1 MPGSAQEF
9 FAVASPKAASDL
21 EAALRRLPEEKR
33 NVSPGGKAR
42 TPADLVA
49 ECAILN
55 GSTAEMLKTYK
66 FPSFD
71 PGAYERQRDELCADE
86 AKLIAILHENTA
98 RAVAAMREVPDADLD
113 IEIAMP
119 WGPVTVAQVVSYP
132 FWNMGY
138 HEGQINYL
146 AAMLGCLD

>member
-1 MPGSAQEF
+1 MSGTVQEF
-9 FAVASPKAASDL
+9 FAVASPKAAKDL
-21 EAALRRLPEEKR
+21 EAALHRLPQEKR
-33 NVSPGGKAR
+33 NASPGGKAR
-42 TPADLVA
+42 TPADMVA

-55 GSTAEMLKTYK
+55 GSTAEMLKTYR

-71 PGAYERQRDELCADE
+71 PEAYEHQRNELCADE
-86 AKLIAILHENTA
+86 EKLIALLHENTV
-98 RAVAAMREVPDADLD
+98 RAVTAIREVPDADLG

-119 WGPVTVAQVVSYP
+119 WGSVTVAQLISYP